1 MNAIILQNKNNKSLY
16 VSEFHNNAIIL
27 DGINGAKN
35 FTRQEVKN
43 LFATNEQIR
52 DRYKVMVVKD
62 NEV

>member
-1 MNAIILQNKNNKSLY
+1 MNAIILQNKENKNLF

-27 DGINGAKN
+27 DGIYGAKN

-43 LFATNEQIR
+43 IFATNEQIR